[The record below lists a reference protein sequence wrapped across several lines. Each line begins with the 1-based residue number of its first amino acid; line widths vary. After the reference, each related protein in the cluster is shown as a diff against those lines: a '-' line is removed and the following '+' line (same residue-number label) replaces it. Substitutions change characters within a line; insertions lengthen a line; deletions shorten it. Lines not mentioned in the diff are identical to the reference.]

1 MKSNPGI
8 IQQLVSVCEQA
19 FVCLQIPVTSK
30 ELEDLATAIHR
41 SMSMEARHFHTP
53 EHVLHLANA
62 ADLGFQGIQAIERLG
77 AYAPGFIAMGFLL
90 ECKIGGDIA
99 STL

>member
-1 MKSNPGI
+1 MQSKTGS

-19 FVCLQIPVTSK
+19 FVLLQIPVTSE
-30 ELEDLATAIHR
+30 ELEDLAITIHR

-62 ADLGFQGIQAIERLG
+62 ADPIQSLAALFHDIVYYQVDRGF
-77 AYAPGFIAMGFLL
+77 APEIYGCISPYIL
-90 ECKIGGDIA
+90 EV
-99 STL
+99 